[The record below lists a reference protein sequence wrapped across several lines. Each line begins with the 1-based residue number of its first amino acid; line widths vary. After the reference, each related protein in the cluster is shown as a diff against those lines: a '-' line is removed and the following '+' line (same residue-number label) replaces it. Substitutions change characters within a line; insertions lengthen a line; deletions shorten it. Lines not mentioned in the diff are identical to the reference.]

1 LFDDP
6 YAAAFVAAAG
16 PPGVGEHPDDT
27 EAASPQRQALAF
39 QVIVRTRYYDDYL
52 KSAVADGCRQVV
64 LLAAGLDTRAF
75 RLPWPAGTTVFEAD
89 LPDLLAVKERVLADA
104 GAQPQS
110 ERVVVA
116 VDLRED
122 WLTALTGAG
131 FDASRPTA
139 WLAEGLLVY
148 LPPEAQDRL
157 FDNIAALSAP
167 GSRLATEFH
176 PDAGASIGERAA
188 ALRSEWQEHG
198 FDVNLADLF
207 YPGERNNVVDYL
219 AEHGWTV
226 SAQPRPELFKDY
238 GKEFPDTDELAPLR
252 NSLAVIATRK

>member
-1 LFDDP
+1 MFDDP

-148 LPPEAQDRL
+148 LETADALALLRTVT
-157 FDNIAALSAP
+157 AASSA
-167 GSRLATEFH
+167 GSRLAFERSARGRDVAAEDTE
-176 PDAGASIGERAA
+176 AVTSLWRGGVGEEVEEWLAA
-188 ALRSEWQEHG
+188 Q
-198 FDVNLADLF
+198 
-207 YPGERNNVVDYL
+207 
-219 AEHGWTV
+219 GWTV
-226 SAQPRPELFKDY
+226 TVDNLGDVASTYGRPPSRPTTSGFIR
-238 GKEFPDTDELAPLR
+238 ASR
-252 NSLAVIATRK
+252 